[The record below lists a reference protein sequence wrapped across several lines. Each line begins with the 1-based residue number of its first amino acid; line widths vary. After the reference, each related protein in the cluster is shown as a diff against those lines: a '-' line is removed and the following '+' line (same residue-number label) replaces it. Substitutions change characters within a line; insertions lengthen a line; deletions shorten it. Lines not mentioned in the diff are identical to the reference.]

1 MIVEELKQLLENI
14 PNDYEIAFEVIRNPE
29 EDDNCKD
36 DILIGK
42 DSFDDGL
49 GWEFVK
55 SHCMGCYTLFNKE
68 KVLGLQI
75 HY

>member
-1 MIVEELKQLLENI
+1 MTVEELKQLLENV
-14 PNDYEIAFEVIRNPE
+14 PNDYDVAFEIIRNPE
-29 EDDNCKD
+29 ND
-36 DILIGK
+36 DILKTK
-42 DSFDDGL
+42 DTDEIHDEFE
-49 GWEFVK
+49 WEFVK

>member
-1 MIVEELKQLLENI
+1 MTVEELKQLLENI
-14 PNDYEIAFEVIRNPE
+14 PNDYDVAFEVIRNPE
-29 EDDNCKD
+29 ADDNCKD
-36 DILIGK
+36 DILISK
-42 DSFDDGL
+42 DDEIHDGL
-49 GWEFVK
+49 EFVK